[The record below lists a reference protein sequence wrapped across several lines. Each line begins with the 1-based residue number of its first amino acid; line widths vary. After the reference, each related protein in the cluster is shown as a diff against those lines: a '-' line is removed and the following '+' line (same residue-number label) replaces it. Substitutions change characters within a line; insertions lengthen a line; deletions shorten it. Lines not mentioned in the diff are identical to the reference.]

1 MTASPQ
7 KASAAAGPLPHH
19 PRSGKKSSSE
29 MPVQKCQT
37 LSPSAEELSA
47 TKIQTTAERFSSTT
61 TLSRLS
67 GLRSP
72 RNLRGGPGRLQHLVR
87 RAWGIH
93 LSRGMPAQPVDV
105 VCRQDNRRLPN
116 GERLD
121 RAERG
126 Q

>member
-47 TKIQTTAERFSSTT
+47 TKIQTTAERFSSTIP
-61 TLSRLS
+61 LSS
-67 GLRSP
+67 
-72 RNLRGGPGRLQHLVR
+72 PGRSEGDGSQEANR
-87 RAWGIH
+87 RAG
-93 LSRGMPAQPVDV
+93 SAAADGSA
-105 VCRQDNRRLPN
+105 RRNPRFSL
-116 GERLD
+116 
-121 RAERG
+121 
-126 Q
+126 

>member
-7 KASAAAGPLPHH
+7 KASAAAGLLPHH

-61 TLSRLS
+61 K
-67 GLRSP
+67 
-72 RNLRGGPGRLQHLVR
+72 
-87 RAWGIH
+87 
-93 LSRGMPAQPVDV
+93 LSRG
-105 VCRQDNRRLPN
+105 
-116 GERLD
+116 G
-121 RAERG
+121 RAERRERPPNQHRG
-126 Q
+126 RRRLQRLVGPGSHHALIET